1 MTAVKFIIQREFPDT
16 PSGIVPLEKPEP
28 KMLLTEHDMLLA
40 AAVEKA
46 REEAFAEGRMSAL
59 DDETAK
65 LARAMESVAMALEE
79 VRRDLDHIQT
89 MASEEAIRFATDL
102 SMKLAGKLLDEKP
115 LATIT
120 EVAQQIF
127 ADLRGHAHVVVRVA
141 SEITDSAKEKLSTIA
156 RERGFEGKLIVMGEP
171 EIAPGDVRIEWAD
184 GGIIRDRAQ
193 LEQSVLAGVERAL
206 AAR

>member
-1 MTAVKFIIQREFPDT
+1 MSAVKFIIQREFPDT

-28 KMLLTEHDMLLA
+28 QLRVSEHESLLA
-40 AAVEKA
+40 AAVAAA
-46 REEAFAEGRMSAL
+46 RAEAFAEGRLAAL

-65 LARAMESVAMALEE
+65 LARAMESVSMALEE

-115 LATIT
+115 LATIID
-120 EVAQQIF
+120 VAKQIF
-127 ADLRGHAHVVVRVA
+127 SDLSGHAHVVVRVA
-141 SEITDSAKEKLSTIA
+141 PEITDSTKEKLSVIA

-193 LEQSVLAGVERAL
+193 VEQSILAGVERAL

>member
-1 MTAVKFIIQREFPDT
+1 MSAVKFIIQREFPET

-28 KMLLTEHDMLLA
+28 QMRIAEHEMLVAT
-40 AAVEKA
+40 AVEQA
-46 REEAFAEGRMSAL
+46 RTEAFAEGRMSAL

-120 EVAQQIF
+120 DVAQQIF
-127 ADLRGHAHVVVRVA
+127 ADLSGHAHVVVRVA
-141 SEITDSAKEKLSTIA
+141 PEITDSAKEKLSIIA